1 MTEGLRAEH
10 VSVRYGSRT
19 VLDDLSVGPFPRGQ
33 VSALLGPNGSGKSTL
48 LRAIAGLGADGGHA
62 TVMLNGDDL
71 SRMPSARRTQRC
83 LYLPQALPA
92 MVHLQVLESLL
103 AAQHALTTLP
113 PARDGDDA
121 VDAAL
126 RMLDVFGIA
135 NLAMQYMDEL
145 SGGQRQLVGLAQALG
160 RNPDALLLDEPLSA
174 LDLHHQFAVMD
185 ILRRETARRNIVT
198 VMVLHDLNIAIRM
211 TDYDVILRNGRIIA
225 AGAPTDVITPATLR
239 TTYDITARVETC
251 SRGLPH
257 IMVDGLG

>member
-1 MTEGLRAEH
+1 MDGLRAEH
-10 VSVRYGSRT
+10 INVRYGSRT
-19 VLDDLSVGPFPRGQ
+19 VLDDLSVGPFPRGR

-48 LRAIAGLGADGGHA
+48 LRAIAGLGTDAATG
-62 TVMLNGDDL
+62 TVMLGGDDL
-71 SRMPSARRTQRC
+71 SRLPHARRTRRC

-92 MVHLQVLESLL
+92 TVHLQVLESLL
-103 AAQHALTTLP
+103 AAQHATTTAP
-113 PARDGDDA
+113 PVRGGDDA

-126 RMLDVFGIA
+126 HMLDIFGMA
-135 NLAMQYMDEL
+135 GLAMQYMDEL

-211 TDYDVILRNGRIIA
+211 TDYDVILRDGRIIA
-225 AGAPTDVITPATLR
+225 AGPPDAVITPATLR
-239 TTYDITARVETC
+239 ATYDITARVETC